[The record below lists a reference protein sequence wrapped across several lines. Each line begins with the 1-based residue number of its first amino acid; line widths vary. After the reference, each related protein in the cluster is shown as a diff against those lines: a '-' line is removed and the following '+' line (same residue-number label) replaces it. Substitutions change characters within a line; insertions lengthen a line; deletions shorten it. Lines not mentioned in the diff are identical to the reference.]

1 MGAEGHQKEQRDRF
15 KAAVRRWMVMAIQLQ
30 LPDAPPFEELSN
42 ESKDEF
48 ESGVEQTTQGLI
60 DIAPSA
66 SVIVRIIRGG
76 LAPLRYNAAQ
86 RLFTG
91 DSGAPYQNHAGL
103 VLSARPPSE

>member
-1 MGAEGHQKEQRDRF
+1 LRNCRKNQKTSSNL
-15 KAAVRRWMVMAIQLQ
+15 A
-30 LPDAPPFEELSN
+30 LS
-42 ESKDEF
+42 KP
-48 ESGVEQTTQGLI
+48 QGLI

-76 LAPLRYNAAQ
+76 LAPPRYNAAQ

-103 VLSARPPSE
+103 VLFAGPSSE